1 MKAVHLVTAAWGNWH
16 LEALLE
22 IMWPTALSDGN
33 LTALSRK
40 LRARYIVQTTREGAH
55 QILAHPA
62 TARVRQVLPGL
73 EIRVMSDQACPPP
86 HEHLN
91 WWRQAAVEARE
102 QAAWVAYLPPDVAWP
117 DPALGNLAEAIL
129 GPYDAVTIPYQRVLS
144 ETFVP
149 EVRGMAVG
157 GKISLE
163 PHVAVQ
169 LSIRHLHPL
178 GAALILG
185 SPHGHP
191 TLELWWP
198 VPGEGLILRHM
209 VRELS
214 AFDPQRIEPTSL
226 IYTRDLTDL
235 SRIKVVR
242 DSDDMVMLSLAPFLK
257 DVTDRSI
264 TVPGTPVNLLD
275 PARNSLHPDNDTP
288 WIDAFSRI
296 SVRWKARKV
305 INETLWKKVEAEVEE
320 EFGQA
325 IRARAL
331 LQELAK
337 ATGPGQGVSDK
348 VVEELWRIGEKKV
361 LP

>member
-1 MKAVHLVTAAWGNWH
+1 MKTAHLVTAAWGSWH

-22 IMWPTALSDGN
+22 VMWPTALSDGN
-33 LTALSRK
+33 LPALSRK
-40 LRARYIVQTTREGAH
+40 LCARYIVQTTREGAQ

-86 HEHLN
+86 HEHLD
-91 WWRQAAVEARE
+91 WWRQAAGEARE

-178 GAALILG
+178 GAALFLG
-185 SPHGHP
+185 APHGHP

-198 VPGEGLILRHM
+198 VPREGLILRHM

-305 INETLWKKVEAEVEE
+305 IDEAIWKKAEEAAESG
-320 EFGQA
+320 FSQT
-325 IRARAL
+325 IRARTL
-331 LQELAK
+331 LQALAQ
-337 ATGPGQGVSDK
+337 ATGNGQAVSDE
-348 VVEELWRIGEKKV
+348 VVEELCRIGEHPIV
-361 LP
+361 S

>member
-1 MKAVHLVTAAWGNWH
+1 MKSVDLITAAWGDWH

-22 IMWPTALSDGN
+22 VMWPTALSEGN
-33 LTALSRK
+33 LPALSQR
-40 LRARYIVQTTREGAH
+40 LSARYVVQTTRKGAERILH
-55 QILAHPA
+55 HPSTLALRQILPD
-62 TARVRQVLPGL
+62 L
-73 EIRVMSDQACPPP
+73 EVRVMSEESNPPP
-86 HEHLN
+86 HEHLE
-91 WWRQAAVEARE
+91 WWRQASREAGQRGS
-102 QAAWVAYLPPDVAWP
+102 WVAYLPPDVAWP
-117 DPALGNLAEAIL
+117 DPALGNLALAIQ

-149 EVRGMAVG
+149 EVRGLAVNG
-157 GKISLE
+157 RIYLE

-169 LSIRHLHPL
+169 MSIRHLHPL
-178 GAALILG
+178 AAALFLG
-185 SPHGHP
+185 APHGHP

-214 AFDPQRIEPTSL
+214 AFDPSRIQPTSL
-226 IYTRDLTDL
+226 IYTRDLANL

-242 DSDDMVMLSLAPFLK
+242 ESDDMVMLSLAPFLK

-288 WIDAFSRI
+288 WIDEFSRI
-296 SVRWKARKV
+296 PVRWKARKV
-305 INETLWKKVEAEVEE
+305 IDETVWKKAEAAAEE
-320 EFGQA
+320 EFGQT

-337 ATGPGQGVSDK
+337 ATGAGQAVPDE
-348 VVEELWRIGEKKV
+348 VMEELWRIGEKKV